1 MRTGEVGD
9 PDLVEAAGVALHE
22 GAGCGFEGAG
32 YGEVELVGDEDR
44 GDAGD
49 AHTVA
54 VVGDDVGD
62 AEGAGGGGG
71 PGGLLRDGGE
81 EPGHLGGDAEEG
93 AAAGVGDGGAGF
105 FEEGDGGTS
114 AEGGAEPG
122 GGGAAAGYEDLR
134 PGRRS
139 GLDEGGGACGVAD
152 APIED
157 GEEDA
162 GPVHGVEVL

>member
-1 MRTGEVGD
+1 V
-9 PDLVEAAGVALHE
+9 PLNE
-22 GAGCGFEGAG
+22 GACRRAQRSGD
-32 YGEVELVGDEDR
+32 GEVELVRDQDR

-49 AHTVA
+49 ADAVA
-54 VVGDDVGD
+54 VVRDDVGD

-93 AAAGVGDGGAGF
+93 AAAGVRDGGAGF
-105 FEEGDGGTS
+105 FEQGDAGTP
-114 AEGGAEPG
+114 AEGGVEPG
-122 GGGAAAGYEDLR
+122 GGGAAAGDEDLR
-134 PGRRS
+134 PGRRCR
-139 GLDEGGGACGVAD
+139 LDEGRGAGGMAD
-152 APIED
+152 SPVED